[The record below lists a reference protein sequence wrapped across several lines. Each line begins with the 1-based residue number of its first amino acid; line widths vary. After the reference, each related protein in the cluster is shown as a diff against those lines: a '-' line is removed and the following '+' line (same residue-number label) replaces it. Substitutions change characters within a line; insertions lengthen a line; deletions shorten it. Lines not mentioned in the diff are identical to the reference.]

1 LKTKSVGIARSRRI
15 RSAAAAIAAVWALSA
30 AGAAHAAIDP
40 LTASGPAPLT
50 VTFTDNTLGAT
61 SSSWTFGDGGP
72 GETPT
77 TGNPV
82 THTYQSPGNYTV
94 SLTSSDG
101 VNPAQT
107 FNASITVEQPPP
119 PPPPNSQFTSA
130 AAPGAGPHA
139 VRFDGSGSAGA
150 TEWRWT
156 FGDGTAEAVTATPTI
171 VHPYALPGSYRVT
184 LTACSLAGG
193 CDPTPAAQTITTRNG
208 TPTATF
214 TIFSNPAAKG
224 STVFFDASASS
235 DPDRDALTYAWDLD
249 GNGTFEATGVTA
261 STVFSAPGNY
271 LVRLRVSDGVAT
283 SAVVSQTVIVKD
295 DLPPRPAFSITPP
308 SPSVGQN
315 VTFTDSSSDP
325 DGSIVKLEWDLDGDN
340 QFDDAQGPVAQW
352 SFATPGSRIVSL
364 RATDDKGVAA
374 IAFQTLEVTGP
385 PPAEPGSTP
394 GPPTPASSPGA
405 SPSPTRRAVLNP
417 FPIIHIRARVVGG
430 LVHIDLLTVKAPSG
444 ATVQVRCHGKTC
456 PVARLTQRVRRGA
469 KTVRFR
475 RLEKR
480 VRAGT
485 VLEIFVT
492 GRGAIGKYT
501 RFKFRPGAA
510 PSRRDLC
517 LPAGSMRPGRC
528 PTP

>member
-15 RSAAAAIAAVWALSA
+15 RSAAAAIAAVGALWAPAA
-30 AGAAHAAIDP
+30 AGADIAP
-40 LTASGPAPLT
+40 STTSGTAPLS
-50 VTFTDNTLGAT
+50 VTFTDNTPGAT
-61 SSSWTFGDGGP
+61 SSSWTFGDGAP
-72 GETPT
+72 AEP
-77 TGNPV
+77 GNPV
-82 THTYQSPGNYTV
+82 THTYQSAGTYTV
-94 SLTSSDG
+94 SLMSSDG

-107 FNASITVEQPPP
+107 FSASITVEQPPP

-156 FGDGTAEAVTATPTI
+156 FGDGTAEAVTATPAI

-235 DPDRDALTYAWDLD
+235 DPDRDPLTYAWDLD

-261 STVFSAPGNY
+261 SAVFSTPGNY

-283 SAVVSQTVIVKD
+283 SPVVPQTVRVVD
-295 DLPPRPAFSITPP
+295 DLAPVPAFSYTPP
-308 SPSVGQN
+308 NPSVGQN
-315 VTFTDSSSDP
+315 ISSFDP
-325 DGSIVKLEWDLDGDN
+325 DGSIVNLEWDLDGDG

-352 SFATPGSRIVSL
+352 SFATPGPRFVSL

-374 IAFQTLEVTGP
+374 TAFQTVDVTGP

-405 SPSPTRRAVLNP
+405 SPSPTGRAVLNP